1 MPFQKYQGPPIV
13 VRFTYNRN
21 RRKYQRSQNHPKG
34 QWQSNFIA
42 LIFESLYSS
51 LRPIS
56 VGLFQDEKIVY
67 QI

>member
-1 MPFQKYQGPPIV
+1 MKTFELIIF
-13 VRFTYNRN
+13 RIYNRN

-56 VGLFQDEKIVY
+56 DGLFQDEKIVY